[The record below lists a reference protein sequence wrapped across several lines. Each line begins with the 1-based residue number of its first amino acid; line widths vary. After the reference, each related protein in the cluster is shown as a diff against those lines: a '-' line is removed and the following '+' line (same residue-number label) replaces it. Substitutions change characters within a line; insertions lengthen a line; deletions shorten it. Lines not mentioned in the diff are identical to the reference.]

1 LVLSFLLFLSMTG
14 QKYLP
19 NEPGLKQ
26 FGQFGFWGGEAP
38 FFAGGKKTIKLFLP
52 VLGR

>member
-1 LVLSFLLFLSMTG
+1 MTG

-26 FGQFGFWGGEAP
+26 FGQFGFMAVETLY
-38 FFAGGKKTIKLFLP
+38 FAGGKKT
-52 VLGR
+52 